1 MPPPM
6 MWARFFRCRRGRG
19 VDPVVVPHR
28 DLLFGHVDIC
38 LLLNIT
44 VQTSRLWP
52 LCLVLNSYDQHMTS
66 AQDRIQQAALRLFG
80 ELDRPQVTVSEL
92 AEAAGVARGTIY
104 NNVASLDSLFEDVA
118 TRLVTEM
125 DTRVIGCVRGDTSD
139 PAQRIADGMR
149 FFVRQA
155 HEDPQWGQFLVQL
168 ELPRPPF
175 VACSKELRGP
185 RPPHRDGAGEFQL
198 RTDQLQSAV
207 ATMSGAV
214 LAAIRLVLEGHET
227 WRNAG
232 SETAEL
238 CLRAFGVPVDRARS
252 IAAGELP
259 PLPGHSRGDT

>member
-1 MPPPM
+1 
-6 MWARFFRCRRGRG
+6 
-19 VDPVVVPHR
+19 
-28 DLLFGHVDIC
+28 
-38 LLLNIT
+38 
-44 VQTSRLWP
+44 
-52 LCLVLNSYDQHMTS
+52 MTS

-125 DTRVIGCVRGDTSD
+125 DTRVTAASAATSD

-155 HEDPQWGQFLVQL
+155 HEDPQWGRFLVQFGATT
-168 ELPRPPF
+168 PT
-175 VACSKELRGP
+175 LRGLLEGAP
-185 RPPHRDGAGEFQL
+185 RRDLLTGMERGEFQL

>member
-1 MPPPM
+1 M
-6 MWARFFRCRRGRG
+6 
-19 VDPVVVPHR
+19 
-28 DLLFGHVDIC
+28 
-38 LLLNIT
+38 
-44 VQTSRLWP
+44 
-52 LCLVLNSYDQHMTS
+52 CLVLNSYDQHMTS

-125 DTRVIGCVRGDTSD
+125 DTRVTAASAATSD

-155 HEDPQWGQFLVQL
+155 HEDPQWGRFLVQFGATT
-168 ELPRPPF
+168 PT
-175 VACSKELRGP
+175 LRGLLEGAP
-185 RPPHRDGAGEFQL
+185 RRDLLTGMERGEFQL

>member
-1 MPPPM
+1 M
-6 MWARFFRCRRGRG
+6 
-19 VDPVVVPHR
+19 
-28 DLLFGHVDIC
+28 
-38 LLLNIT
+38 
-44 VQTSRLWP
+44 
-52 LCLVLNSYDQHMTS
+52 CLVLNSYDQHMTS

-125 DTRVIGCVRGDTSD
+125 DTRVTAASAATSD

-155 HEDPQWGQFLVQL
+155 HEDPQWGRFLVQFGATT
-168 ELPRPPF
+168 PT
-175 VACSKELRGP
+175 LRGLLEGAP
-185 RPPHRDGAGEFQL
+185 RRDLLTGMERGEFQL

-259 PLPGHSRGDT
+259 PLPGHSRSDT